1 MQIFLHMVL
10 DLIVTIIFRGL
21 GMGSLIVNFIK
32 TPISLFWVLSNGKV
46 DTRRS
51 SETHVL
57 VLLLG
62 QAVPKEQ
69 CLGYS

>member
-1 MQIFLHMVL
+1 MIL

-21 GMGSLIVNFIK
+21 GMGSLIVNCIK
-32 TPISLFWVLSNGKV
+32 TPISLFWVLSNGKI

-69 CLGYS
+69 SLGYS